1 MVCFCVQLL
10 LCAVVCVD
18 AVAYAHPEVAIY
30 FYAFVIIGSFFA
42 INLFVG
48 VVIDKFSRLR
58 AEYDGSALQTKEQ
71 QQWSVSTQSLLKGN
85 GQHC

>member
-1 MVCFCVQLL
+1 MASVVSVLVSLIFVG
-10 LCAVVCVD
+10 VCVVMFVHG
-18 AVAYAHPEVAIY
+18 AVAYAHPEVAVF

-58 AEYDGSALQTKEQ
+58 AEFDGSALQTKEQ
-71 QQWSVSTQSLLKGN
+71 QQW
-85 GQHC
+85 